1 MSSTTTTIIT
11 NILCHWLQGERE
23 RATNS
28 AGDDETN
35 PFARLSSLL
44 LHFTL
49 VSSVPPNTISISPS
63 FLLCYKVVCFARGV
77 CHSSLAFC
85 ALLKK
90 TYRKYLDCLRVYDVL
105 IVFLFWNMFDYF
117 VYALFKL
124 NVLKGKHECPFACM
138 LIYLA
143 NLFISI
149 KWKFL
154 HKSLIPFSLLSSTR
168 WDISWF
174 MNYSFSA
181 VTPFSHAFVSTV
193 CLTSLRT
200 GTGLSGANI
209 FFFFT
214 IFLSPIHCFFYIF
227 YAIALISCIDGI
239 RSRLIPSVKRDNITV
254 KLLY

>member
-11 NILCHWLQGERE
+11 NILCHWLQGDRE
-23 RATNS
+23 RVTNS

-154 HKSLIPFSLLSSTR
+154 HKSLIPFSLLSSVSCTAH
-168 WDISWF
+168 
-174 MNYSFSA
+174 A
-181 VTPFSHAFVSTV
+181 VPPAQGEIYHGLWIILSQLSHLSRMLLSVQFA
-193 CLTSLRT
+193 SLRSAPAQAC
-200 GTGLSGANI
+200 LVQI
-209 FFFFT
+209 LFFFYYFSISHT
-214 IFLSPIHCFFYIF
+214 LFFLYFLCHCSY
-227 YAIALISCIDGI
+227 
-239 RSRLIPSVKRDNITV
+239 
-254 KLLY
+254 KLYWRHS